1 MLKTQG
7 VVHFTI
13 PVKDL
18 DRAERFYTEVMGMER
33 LRRTAHM
40 VFVRAGTD
48 CFVLTYSE
56 NPIDPNPGDAH
67 DIHHAFRVS
76 AAEYDRAKAFLAQ
89 RGIRIFKEEERRSG
103 TFQGRSAYFHD
114 PDRNVLEIIDLVRG
128 PVAEGEV
135 GPLLKGP
142 A

>member
-1 MLKTQG
+1 MLKTEG
-7 VVHFTI
+7 VLHFTI

-18 DRAERFYTEVMGMER
+18 DRSEKFYTEIMGMRR
-33 LRRTAHM
+33 LRRNNHM
-40 VFVRAGTD
+40 VFMQAGTD

-56 NPIDPNPGDAH
+56 NLIAPNVADKH

-76 AAEYDRAKAFLAQ
+76 PQEYVRAMKFLAEK
-89 RGIRIFKEEERRSG
+89 GITIIKEENRLSG

-128 PVAEGEV
+128 PVGENE
-135 GPLLKGP
+135 